1 VRGDIG
7 RDLFFQRDRE
17 HPSRAFA
24 YQFIEVHD
32 ELGAALV
39 TYYTQHRG
47 VPSSPTVARRRT
59 PACWSSRKVRR
70 ALIQHADP
78 QLQVIPPFSALRDQ
92 LGQVRSFVRYLKPE
106 FLDEVSESCV
116 LEDD

>member
-1 VRGDIG
+1 VFVQLARVRGDIG

-32 ELGAALV
+32 ELGVALF
-39 TYYTQHRG
+39 TDYTQHRG

-59 PACWSSRKVRR
+59 PAC
-70 ALIQHADP
+70 
-78 QLQVIPPFSALRDQ
+78 
-92 LGQVRSFVRYLKPE
+92 
-106 FLDEVSESCV
+106 
-116 LEDD
+116 

>member
-1 VRGDIG
+1 VAVTPNQAVTVFVQLARVRGDIG
-7 RDLFFQRDRE
+7 RDLFFQRDRK

-78 QLQVIPPFSALRDQ
+78 QLQVIPPGRVL
-92 LGQVRSFVRYLKPE
+92 YP
-106 FLDEVSESCV
+106 VSCMPGV
-116 LEDD
+116 LPS